1 MLKSKC
7 YFSREYLFFP
17 VFFLFCSITYN
28 TNLHFCGLCML
39 CSIKCT
45 SENTKYKR
53 IYISRR
59 VAVSSLTNIKY
70 LQQEI
75 FKKQRLRSVSVF
87 LSPPQRQFAFTLKK
101 FALDFK
107 YEQRSRR
114 PRSPSV
120 SLRCLYLQSS
130 AIINL

>member
-1 MLKSKC
+1 MYAK
-7 YFSREYLFFP
+7 FNAP
-17 VFFLFCSITYN
+17 VRTQSIN
-28 TNLHFCGLCML
+28 G
-39 CSIKCT
+39 
-45 SENTKYKR
+45 
-53 IYISRR
+53 YISCR

-87 LSPPQRQFAFTLKK
+87 LSSPQRQFAFTLKK

-107 YEQRSRR
+107 YEQQSRR
-114 PRSPSV
+114 ACSPSV

>member
-1 MLKSKC
+1 M
-7 YFSREYLFFP
+7 
-17 VFFLFCSITYN
+17 
-28 TNLHFCGLCML
+28 
-39 CSIKCT
+39 
-45 SENTKYKR
+45 
-53 IYISRR
+53 
-59 VAVSSLTNIKY
+59 AVSSLTNIKY

-107 YEQRSRR
+107 YDQRSRR
-114 PRSPSV
+114 ARSPSV

-130 AIINL
+130 AIINLLYSDLTQLSELTQHKYTKSLRSRISCERVISICYPKIKNAAQMKIVIFIM